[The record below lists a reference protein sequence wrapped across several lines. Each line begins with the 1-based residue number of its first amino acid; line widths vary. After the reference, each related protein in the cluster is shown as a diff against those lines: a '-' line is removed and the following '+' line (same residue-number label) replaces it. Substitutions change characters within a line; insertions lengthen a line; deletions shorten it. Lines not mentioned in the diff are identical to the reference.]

1 MQEKQDTAKQH
12 TKCNKNQYP
21 FEENK
26 ITQWDQGYEKSMNVL
41 YSLMCAFDVVVHL
54 VITFAIFVPIFLIR
68 IFSVGRV
75 LFSQIHF

>member
-12 TKCNKNQYP
+12 IKCNKNQYP
-21 FEENK
+21 FENNK
-26 ITQWDQGYEKSMNVL
+26 ITQWDQGYEKCMNVL

-54 VITFAIFVPIFLIR
+54 VITFAKFVPIFLIS